1 MENNKN
7 STFSL
12 YIKPVLVLFILTALT
27 STMLAYINSLTAPII
42 AENVKKVEDLARI
55 EVLDGAKSFSK
66 VEISSDI
73 IEKTH
78 AVEAYKENNGKG
90 YVITVKTKGYSGF
103 FPVMVGFHD
112 DMSISKIKLL
122 DNEETPGIGKKAE
135 KESYTSM
142 FIGVKSGEVEEKVI
156 PIAGA
161 TITSKAVMLAADNA
175 FLVLKD
181 IKEGN

>member
-78 AVEAYKENNGKG
+78 AVEAYKETMAKVMSLQLKQRGIL
-90 YVITVKTKGYSGF
+90 VF
-103 FPVMVGFHD
+103 F
-112 DMSISKIKLL
+112 L
-122 DNEETPGIGKKAE
+122 
-135 KESYTSM
+135 
-142 FIGVKSGEVEEKVI
+142 
-156 PIAGA
+156 
-161 TITSKAVMLAADNA
+161 
-175 FLVLKD
+175 
-181 IKEGN
+181 